1 MSAKADKKNHM
12 SRRGRKEFDKIG
24 NTYFVTTTV
33 TNFENAL
40 TSDENLTRILIDSLS
55 HLINEHESTLL
66 AYVIM
71 PSHIHLLL
79 YMPEGESLSDFMRD
93 FKKYTSFSFYKY
105 LSERDKSWLFKTLQK
120 NSQAGKWKL
129 WMDRFDSQII
139 TSEKFYEQKI
149 NYIHNNPVRAGLVK
163 EITDWKFSSARNY
176 YLDDNSVLELST
188 GWLLKNS

>member
-1 MSAKADKKNHM
+1 M
-12 SRRGRKEFDKIG
+12 SRRGRKEFDKTG

-40 TSDENLTRILIDSLS
+40 TTDENLTRILIDSLS
-55 HLINEHESTLL
+55 HLINEHKATMF

-71 PSHIHLLL
+71 PSHIHLLM
-79 YMPEGESLSDFMRD
+79 YIPEGESLSDFMRD
-93 FKKYTSFSFYKY
+93 FKKFTSYAFYERI
-105 LSERDKSWLFKTLQK
+105 SENDKSRLLKTLQK
-120 NSQAGKWKL
+120 NSPTGKWKL

-149 NYIHNNPVRAGLVK
+149 NYIHNNPVKAGLVK

-176 YLDDNSVLELST
+176 YLEDHNILKVST
-188 GWLLKNS
+188 SWLLKKF